1 MKAVIMAGGVGK
13 RLRPFTYSIPK
24 PLLSA
29 GGITSIE
36 NTINILSKYKI
47 KEIFI
52 LTCYKSEMFNIVKT
66 FQEKYKVDIKII
78 NEKKRLG
85 TIGGLFLLKKYL
97 RNTKFIILNG
107 DIFFSFNINNLINF
121 HEKKKSYI
129 TIGMHRH
136 NFQFP
141 YAIIKSNLEKK
152 IKSIKEKPVIKNYI
166 NAGIY
171 ILDNRIFNF
180 LNGHKYIDM
189 PDLIE
194 KVSKYKK
201 NIFTFDIGEKWV
213 DLGRIEDYRIAS
225 KIISK
230 W

>member
-1 MKAVIMAGGVGK
+1 MKAVIMAGGSGI

-24 PLLSA
+24 PLLTA

-36 NTINILSKYKI
+36 NSVKILSKYKI
-47 KEIFI
+47 CEIYI
-52 LTCYKSEMFNIVKT
+52 LTHYKSKMFNKTKAYEKKYNVK
-66 FQEKYKVDIKII
+66 IKII
-78 NEKKRLG
+78 NEEKKLG
-85 TIGGLFLLKKYL
+85 TVGGLYLLKKIL
-97 RNTKFIILNG
+97 FKERFILLNG
-107 DIFFSFNINNLINF
+107 DIFFSFDISKFINF
-121 HEKKKSYI
+121 HKKQKSFF
-129 TIGMHRH
+129 TIGIHRH

-213 DLGRIEDYRIAS
+213 DLGRIEDYRVAS
-225 KIISK
+225 RIISK